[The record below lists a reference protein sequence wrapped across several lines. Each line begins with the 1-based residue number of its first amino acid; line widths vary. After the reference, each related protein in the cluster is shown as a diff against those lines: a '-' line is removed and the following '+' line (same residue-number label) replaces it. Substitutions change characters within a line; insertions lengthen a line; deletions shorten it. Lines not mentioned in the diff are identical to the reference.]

1 MRIRFLR
8 TFAVCGLV
16 LTMALPVAAGPTGS
30 SRDQASP
37 RSRQA
42 DLPTNR
48 PIVATVVEVDQD
60 AGRVTLDT
68 EHGQVA
74 LSVSEDVAER
84 LNPGDVVVLR
94 LTEDDADDAP
104 SASPREELTPS
115 APSPRDETLRRSTI

>member
-1 MRIRFLR
+1 MRTRFLR
-8 TFAVCGLV
+8 TLAMCGV
-16 LTMALPVAAGPTGS
+16 VFTMALPAFAGPSGLLRES
-30 SRDQASP
+30 APP
-37 RSRQA
+37 RAGRP

-48 PIVATVVEVDQD
+48 PIVATVIEVDQD

-94 LTEDDADDAP
+94 LTDDDEADDAP
-104 SASPREELTPS
+104 SASPREELAPK
-115 APSPRDETLRRSTI
+115 APSPRDEAPRTTI